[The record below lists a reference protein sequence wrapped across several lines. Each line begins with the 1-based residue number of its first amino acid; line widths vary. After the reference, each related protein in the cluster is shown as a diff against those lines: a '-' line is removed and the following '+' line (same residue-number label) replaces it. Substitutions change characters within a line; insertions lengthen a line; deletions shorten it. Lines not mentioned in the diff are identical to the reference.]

1 MMKNVLVGLD
11 GSPRSERSLPWVRLL
26 VPGAKV
32 TLARFLE
39 FVDPMMVGARVLAEL
54 SEAARMKLD
63 ALAGSFSPKASIV
76 VKQGNAA
83 LGLLKAANEAG
94 ADLVA
99 LTTHGGSS
107 LGRRFF
113 GRTTEKLLHT
123 ADIPMLVVPAWEE
136 SPPPE
141 RLRTI
146 AVLLDGSEASEKIL
160 PLARSVALEHR
171 AHVHLIHGLTTLD
184 LAEKAFAELEGHAR
198 RSPVIEM
205 LEKNLEEARRETE
218 ARFESLAGA
227 LERDGIRA
235 SFACVSG
242 NVPEILVTT
251 AENASADLVMM
262 AGHGYGAV
270 KRAILGSVASRFIR
284 EASTPVV
291 VARYDALQR
300 LPAAEPGRSVKVP

>member
-1 MMKNVLVGLD
+1 MMKSVLVGLD
-11 GSPRSERSLPWVRLL
+11 GSSRSERSLPWVRQML
-26 VPGAKV
+26 PGAKV

-39 FVDPMMVGARVLAEL
+39 FIDPRMVGARFVADLQD
-54 SEAARMKLD
+54 AARMKLD
-63 ALAGSFSPKASIV
+63 ALAGTFTPKASTL

-83 LGLLKAANEAG
+83 FGLLSAARDSG
-94 ADLVA
+94 ADLIA

-107 LGRRFF
+107 LARRFF

-123 ADIPMLVVPAWEE
+123 ADVPLLVVPAWDE
-136 SPPPE
+136 SPPPD

-160 PLARSVALEHR
+160 PLVRSVALEHR

-184 LAEKAFAELEGHAR
+184 LAEKAFAEMEGHAR

-218 ARFESLAGA
+218 AKFESLAAA
-227 LERDGIRA
+227 LKKDGVRA

-251 AENASADLVMM
+251 AENASADLVIM

-284 EASTPVV
+284 EASMPVL

-300 LPAAEPGRSVKVP
+300 LPAPVQAAGRRT